1 MSELFFFL
9 LRQAEP
15 VSRIRI
21 RRKLNN
27 VTCPLQNDHNL
38 VFHNLSLV
46 LQPAHADIKTGYLS
60 IIMNPNEVPLEE
72 QCEYLTY
79 DSNKWEFP
87 RERLRLG
94 TQKHWVCWWERN
106 SCKHFLAIMGIPTAD
121 KGMYRKL
128 SCTVTATHRIYSFC
142 CLNPTSTV
150 FWIAVWMQPGWIYS
164 KVYGEWIQQLLKCH
178 LFQPNALTF
187 LVFSFQKQDMTSRFS

>member
-1 MSELFFFL
+1 MLFRATGCQNHFFFFL

-15 VSRIRI
+15 VSRFRI

-27 VTCPLQNDHNL
+27 VTGPVQNDHNL

-94 TQKHWVCWWERN
+94 TQKHWVCGER
-106 SCKHFLAIMGIPTAD
+106 GIVVNT
-121 KGMYRKL
+121 
-128 SCTVTATHRIYSFC
+128 FC
-142 CLNPTSTV
+142 NRGDSDC
-150 FWIAVWMQPGWIYS
+150 
-164 KVYGEWIQQLLKCH
+164 
-178 LFQPNALTF
+178 
-187 LVFSFQKQDMTSRFS
+187 